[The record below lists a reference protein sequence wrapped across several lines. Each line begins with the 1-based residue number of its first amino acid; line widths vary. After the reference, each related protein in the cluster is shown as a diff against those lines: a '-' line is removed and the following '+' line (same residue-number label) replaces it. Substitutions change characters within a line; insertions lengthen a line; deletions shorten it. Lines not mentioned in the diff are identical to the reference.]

1 MRKFSRLF
9 FLLFLMEFIA
19 VSAQKTAIYTNDL
32 QDFNRAISLYK
43 ENQYQSAQIIFDKV
57 KLAIKSTDIQA
68 DCAYYSAICAIHLNQ
83 SNADVVMENFVRD
96 YPTSPKQNQAF
107 IEVAHYYFDQG
118 KFPQALEYFDKIDES
133 SLSYDDLDRFNFQK
147 GYSYFSANKKKEATP
162 YFNKVLNSKE
172 FGSQAKYYLGFMA
185 YDNDDYKN
193 ATKYFDQVS
202 SE

>member
-9 FLLFLMEFIA
+9 FLLFLMMFTV

-57 KLAIKSTDIQA
+57 KSAIKSTDIQA

-107 IEVAHYYFDQG
+107 IEVAHYYFDHG

-147 GYSYFSANKKKEATP
+147 GYSYFMSKK
-162 YFNKVLNSKE
+162 
-172 FGSQAKYYLGFMA
+172 
-185 YDNDDYKN
+185 
-193 ATKYFDQVS
+193 
-202 SE
+202 